1 MKNLL
6 RSKIVAWL
14 AMAIVVI
21 VIVAT
26 FKFRPA
32 WWAFIDEFFAFMMIF
47 CQLVALYIMKFN
59 GFAAKKLQ
67 ICAAVFGILTILAI
81 IAEFIIYQV
90 IYS

>member
-1 MKNLL
+1 MIL
-6 RSKIVAWL
+6 RSKAVAWCAL
-14 AMAIVVI
+14 VVI
-21 VIVAT
+21 VLVIIFT
-26 FKFRPA
+26 FSLRPA
-32 WWAFIDEFFAFMMIF
+32 WWAFFDEFFAFMMIF

-67 ICAAVFGILTILAI
+67 ICAAVFGILTLLAI